1 MQLVDD
7 AEIGDQSAQL
17 GGRAELQF
25 GPRVDIKRLVETVG
39 MDPQE
44 VAVGAAFVQYDAP
57 RDAGGVAVAEQLLAD
72 EAERAVIG
80 GVLQM
85 LENVGYPLLC
95 RRIDGPIAGQI
106 QPVE

>member
-25 GPRVDIKRLVETVG
+25 GPRVDIERLVETVG

-57 RDAGGVAVAEQLLAD
+57 RDASGVAVAEQLLAD
-72 EAERAVIG
+72 EPEQAVISR
-80 GVLQM
+80 VPQM
-85 LENVGYPLLC
+85 LEDVGDPLLC
-95 RRIDGPIAGQI
+95 RCID
-106 QPVE
+106 